1 MSLGVEIA
9 EIGWDLSLRAQSQRA
24 LAMKSVWLR
33 EEGEGDWGRNRVG
46 CQRSGSTLEA
56 AGNSTENRKNIDPV
70 LGFNLEG
77 SLSKSYQV
85 GDSSN
90 PIYLPIA
97 MDHDLEDNMLIGEE
111 GHKRAREEAE
121 DLSRSD
127 EVNSTVIRSK
137 ELLEVNFVSAAA
149 KRQTSRK

>member
-33 EEGEGDWGRNRVG
+33 EEGEGDWGGNRVG